1 MNYTKWVL
9 LDMINKCSGFR
20 SFKQIHAQILASGL
34 ASNDLVA
41 SSVVGF
47 LGKSVTSV
55 DYACD
60 FLKQVDWR
68 ESSFP
73 FNLLIS
79 GCASGDAPRAAFLAF
94 KRIVRDGFSPDMFT
108 VPAVMKSCVKFSGKG
123 EGRQVHGVVV
133 KMGFQCDVYVQNSLV
148 HFYSVCGDCGSAVK
162 VFDEMPE
169 RDVVSWTG
177 LISGHVKSG
186 LFDEAMSLFSRM
198 DVKPNVAT
206 FVSVLV
212 ACGRMGYL
220 SVGKVIH
227 GLIFKRSLGTD
238 LVVGNAVLDMYVK
251 CESLCD
257 AKKFFDELPE
267 RDIVSWTS
275 MISGLVQC
283 KRARESLELFHD
295 MQSLGIEPDKIILA
309 SVLSACA
316 SLGALD
322 YGRWVHE
329 YIDRKGIQWDVHIGT
344 SLIDMY
350 AKSGCIQMALQTF
363 DELHCGN
370 VSTWNALLGG
380 LAMHGH
386 GHEALKKFEEMTRS
400 GPRPNA
406 VTFLAILTACCHA
419 GLVDA
424 GRRYF
429 YQMISQPYNL
439 SPLLEHY
446 GCMVDLL
453 CRAGLLG
460 EARELINT
468 MPMQP
473 DVLIWGA
480 LLSACKAVGDVELSQ
495 EILDALLKLKS
506 QDSGAYVL
514 LSNIYATNRRWG
526 DVIRVR
532 KLMKRKGIQKSPGSS
547 VIQVDGKAYEFVVG
561 GTSHPRKD
569 DIHILLNILAKQVYL
584 EGFFPIHS

>member
-1 MNYTKWVL
+1 MNSTKWVL

-60 FLKQVDWR
+60 FLKQLDWR

-94 KRIVRDGFSPDMFT
+94 RRIVRDGFSPDMFT

-329 YIDRKGIQWDVHIGT
+329 YID
-344 SLIDMY
+344 
-350 AKSGCIQMALQTF
+350 
-363 DELHCGN
+363 
-370 VSTWNALLGG
+370 
-380 LAMHGH
+380 
-386 GHEALKKFEEMTRS
+386 
-400 GPRPNA
+400 P
-406 VTFLAILTACCHA
+406 
-419 GLVDA
+419 
-424 GRRYF
+424 
-429 YQMISQPYNL
+429 
-439 SPLLEHY
+439 
-446 GCMVDLL
+446 
-453 CRAGLLG
+453 
-460 EARELINT
+460 
-468 MPMQP
+468 
-473 DVLIWGA
+473 

-526 DVIRVR
+526 DVTMVR
-532 KLMKRKGIQKSPGSS
+532 KLMKKKGIQKSPGSS
-547 VIQVDGKAYEFVVG
+547 VIEVDGKAHEFVVG
-561 GTSHPRKD
+561 DTSHPRKD

-584 EGFFPIHS
+584 EGIFPIHS